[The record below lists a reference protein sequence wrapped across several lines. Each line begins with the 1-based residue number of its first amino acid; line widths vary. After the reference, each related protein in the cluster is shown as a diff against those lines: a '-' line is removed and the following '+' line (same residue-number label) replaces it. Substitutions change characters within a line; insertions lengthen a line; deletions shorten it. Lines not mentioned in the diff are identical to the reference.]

1 MALNKRKYTYIV
13 LIAILLINLF
23 MVSANAVEHEEK
35 VITPRFSY
43 INFFQNDFNITS
55 YGKSQMSSYL
65 NTYNSEEV
73 RVTEYLQ
80 QYKDGS
86 WKNVK
91 NWTKSIDGTSIMLT
105 KKLYVESG
113 INSFPIKSLH
123 TKNISAK
130 ESCFLYNSFRVLM
143 DLLILT
149 SISS

>member
-73 RVTEYLQ
+73 RITGYLQ

-105 KKLYVESG
+105 KEWYVESG
-113 INSFPIKSLH
+113 YSYRYVSYGYVYVNGAVVESTSY
-123 TKNISAK
+123 ISNVTW
-130 ESCFLYNSFRVLM
+130 Y
-143 DLLILT
+143 
-149 SISS
+149 

>member
-1 MALNKRKYTYIV
+1 MALNKRKSTYIV

-43 INFFQNDFNITS
+43 INFFQNDFSITS

-65 NTYNSEEV
+65 YTYNSEEV
-73 RVTEYLQ
+73 RITGYLQ

-105 KKLYVESG
+105 KEWYIESEYSYRYVSYGYVYVDGVVVESTSY
-113 INSFPIKSLH
+113 ISNSIW
-123 TKNISAK
+123 
-130 ESCFLYNSFRVLM
+130 Y
-143 DLLILT
+143 
-149 SISS
+149 